1 MTEMDYN
8 TLGRE
13 EERRLS
19 RVPVTALYEALKQ
32 VKDGRKK
39 RGCRYSL
46 ALLLTLLL
54 LARLAGETD
63 LRGAAQWLRLRKGW
77 VMEQLHLSRASL
89 PCAGTY
95 AYVLARIDAQEL
107 LEVVAGCL
115 TRWEAEERCQ
125 SEPSRLVSQGGQQEK
140 QHVAVDGKT
149 LRGTLGHESAEQP
162 SVHVLSVY
170 EVRTGLV
177 LAQRSVAQ
185 KENEITAVK
194 DLLTPV
200 FVKDRVWTADG
211 MHTQKH
217 ACQRIDQLGGKYLF
231 FFKDNHPT
239 AHEDLALYFED
250 PETAHSTWGSYS
262 QTEKGHGRR
271 TTRTVHTTTEMNDW
285 FADEWT
291 GIEQCF
297 QITRTVTHRVRRVI
311 EAAAAATPTPPP
323 PQATPADPPRSKPT
337 STEPMPKT
345 KGKAKERKPRKQVVF
360 ENVTSQQVVYG
371 FTNLTP
377 AQACP
382 PAIATFVR
390 DHWAIENR
398 LHWRRDVT
406 LGEDHSQVRT
416 TGKPQV
422 LAALNNIVLSLMDW
436 LGVSN
441 VPDHMRLFAAFPR
454 LALDLLLG
462 PLTFE

>member
-1 MTEMDYN
+1 MDYS
-8 TLGRE
+8 TLIPE
-13 EERRLS
+13 EEEHRLS
-19 RVPVTALYEALKQ
+19 RVPLTALYEALKQ

-63 LRGAAQWLRLRKGW
+63 IRAAAQWIRLRQGW
-77 VMEQLHLSRASL
+77 IIEHLHLRRATL

-95 AYVLARIDAQEL
+95 GYALERIDAHEL

-115 TRWEAEERCQ
+115 TRWEAAERCEN
-125 SEPSRLVSQGGQQEK
+125 EPSRLLEQAGQQDK

-149 LRGTLGHESAEQP
+149 MRGTLGHESESQP

-177 LAQRSVAQ
+177 LAQRSVAE

-194 DLLTPV
+194 ELLTPV
-200 FVKDRVWTADG
+200 YVKDRVWTADA
-211 MHTQKH
+211 MHTQKT
-217 ACQRIDQLGGKYLF
+217 ACQCIDQLGGNYLF

-239 AHEDLALYFED
+239 AHEDLALFFQD
-250 PETAHSTWGSYS
+250 PDADQSSWGFFS
-262 QTEKGHGRR
+262 QTDKGHGRL
-271 TTRTVHTTTEMNDW
+271 TTRTVRTTAQMNDW
-285 FADEWT
+285 FANEWT
-291 GIEQCF
+291 GIAQSF
-297 QITRTVTHRVRRVI
+297 QVIRTVKRKRRKVI
-311 EAAAAATPTPPP
+311 EQAQEQTPASE
-323 PQATPADPPRSKPT
+323 QATPGSQQAKVKCT
-337 STEPMPKT
+337 AKT
-345 KGKAKERKPRKQVVF
+345 KITKKGKQAKQVTFV
-360 ENVTSQQVVYG
+360 EETSQQVVYG
-371 FTNLTP
+371 FSNLTP
-377 AQACP
+377 SQASP
-382 PAIATFVR
+382 QTIATFLR
-390 DHWAIENR
+390 NHWAIENR

-406 LGEDHSQVRT
+406 LHEDHSQVRSA
-416 TGKPQV
+416 GKPQA

-436 LGVSN
+436 LGVPN
-441 VPDHMRLFAAFPR
+441 VPDQMRLFAAFPK

>member
-1 MTEMDYN
+1 MTEMDYS
-8 TLGRE
+8 TLLRE
-13 EERRLS
+13 EEEEHRLN
-19 RVPVTALYEALKQ
+19 RVPLTALYEALKQ

-63 LRGAAQWLRLRKGW
+63 MRAAAQWIRLRKDW
-77 VMEQLHLSRASL
+77 IIEHLHLTRATL

-95 AYVLARIDAQEL
+95 GYALERIDAQEL

-115 TRWEAEERCQ
+115 TRWEAAERCEN
-125 SEPSRLVSQGGQQEK
+125 EPSRLSEQAGRQEK

-149 LRGTLGHESAEQP
+149 MRGTLGHESATQP

-177 LAQRSVAQ
+177 LAQRSVAE

-194 DLLTPV
+194 ELLTPV
-200 FVKDRVWTADG
+200 YVKDRVWTADA
-211 MHTQKH
+211 MHTQKT
-217 ACQRIDQLGGKYLF
+217 ACQWIDQFGGKYLY

-239 AHEDLALYFED
+239 AHEDLALFFQD
-250 PETAHSTWGSYS
+250 PNADQSTWGVFS
-262 QTEKGHGRR
+262 QTEKGHGRL
-271 TTRTVHTTTEMNDW
+271 TTRLVRTTTEMNEW
-285 FADEWT
+285 FAGEWAGVGQT
-291 GIEQCF
+291 FQVIRTVRRKQRKLIEQA
-297 QITRTVTHRVRRVI
+297 
-311 EAAAAATPTPPP
+311 EAGEQTPVSE
-323 PQATPADPPRSKPT
+323 QGKQSKPET
-337 STEPMPKT
+337 PVKPTT
-345 KGKAKERKPRKQVVF
+345 KAKQTKKAKQVTFV
-360 ENVTSQQVVYG
+360 EETSQQVVYG
-371 FTNLTP
+371 FSNLTP
-377 AQACP
+377 AQASP
-382 PAIATFVR
+382 EAIATFLR
-390 DHWAIENR
+390 HHWAIENR

-406 LGEDHSQVRT
+406 LHEDHSQVRT

-422 LAALNNIVLSLMDW
+422 LAALNTIVLSLMDW
-436 LGVSN
+436 LGVPN
-441 VPDHMRLFAAFPR
+441 VPDQMRIFAAFPK